1 MSAPFRCVF
10 VSRSRLLNVS
20 ASPRAKS
27 WADAFTTRAA
37 AHAGA
42 ASARF
47 CTCLAAFVWCGDQ
60 RELLIKV
67 GAVTGF
73 ADGSLAGANEGLK
86 LFAASAAA
94 ISKDRHDCSRTN
106 SLTLGMCP
114 SQMDKSKCDRVAY
127 WRDSE
132 VSECAPHF
140 RLLRHTGPVRHR

>member
-20 ASPRAKS
+20 ASHRAKS

-37 AHAGA
+37 AHADA

-73 ADGSLAGANEGLK
+73 ADGSSRRSERGSEIVYRKRGSDKQKLA
-86 LFAASAAA
+86 
-94 ISKDRHDCSRTN
+94 
-106 SLTLGMCP
+106 
-114 SQMDKSKCDRVAY
+114 
-127 WRDSE
+127 
-132 VSECAPHF
+132 
-140 RLLRHTGPVRHR
+140 